1 MKVINQYMNVTSF
14 KIKNIK
20 SKGGFFCNCET
31 KRIIFLQ
38 LKLNTLFMKPLTR
51 AEEEIMQILWNI
63 ERGFVKDILTPMTE
77 PKPAYNTV
85 STIVRILERKGFV
98 SHKSYG
104 KSHEYFPI
112 VSKDE
117 YRSFIIKKMLDG
129 YFENSFGK
137 LSDFFKNDETLNTK
151 SYQ

>member
-1 MKVINQYMNVTSF
+1 
-14 KIKNIK
+14 
-20 SKGGFFCNCET
+20 
-31 KRIIFLQ
+31 
-38 LKLNTLFMKPLTR
+38 MKPLTR
-51 AEEEIMQILWNI
+51 AEEEIMQILWEI
-63 ERGFVKDILTPMTE
+63 ERGFVKDILNPMTE

-117 YRSFIIKKMLDG
+117 YRTFIIKRMLEG
-129 YFENSFGK
+129 YFESSYAK
-137 LSDFFKNDETLNTK
+137 MTKFFQDDESLNT
-151 SYQ
+151 SQYQ

>member
-1 MKVINQYMNVTSF
+1 
-14 KIKNIK
+14 
-20 SKGGFFCNCET
+20 
-31 KRIIFLQ
+31 
-38 LKLNTLFMKPLTR
+38 MKPLTR
-51 AEEEIMQILWNI
+51 AEEEIMQILWDI
-63 ERGFVKDILTPMTE
+63 ERGFVKDILVPMPE

-117 YRSFIIKKMLDG
+117 YRTFIIKRMLEG
-129 YFENSFGK
+129 YFDSSFGK
-137 LSDFFKNDETLNTK
+137 LQSFFKNDDALNNKT
-151 SYQ
+151 YQ

>member
-1 MKVINQYMNVTSF
+1 
-14 KIKNIK
+14 
-20 SKGGFFCNCET
+20 
-31 KRIIFLQ
+31 
-38 LKLNTLFMKPLTR
+38 MKPLTR
-51 AEEEIMQILWNI
+51 AEEEIMQILWEI
-63 ERGFVKDILTPMTE
+63 ERGFVKDILSAMTE

-117 YRSFIIKKMLDG
+117 YRTFTIKKMLDG
-129 YFENSFGK
+129 YFDNSFGK
-137 LSDFFKNDETLNTK
+137 LTAFFKNDETLNTK
-151 SYQ
+151 DYQ

>member
-1 MKVINQYMNVTSF
+1 
-14 KIKNIK
+14 
-20 SKGGFFCNCET
+20 
-31 KRIIFLQ
+31 
-38 LKLNTLFMKPLTR
+38 MKPLTR
-51 AEEEIMQILWNI
+51 AEEEIMQILWDI

-117 YRSFIIKKMLDG
+117 YRTFIIKKMLEG
-129 YFENSFGK
+129 YFDSSFAK
-137 LSDFFKNDETLNTK
+137 MTQFFKNDESLNTK
-151 SYQ
+151 TYQ

>member
-1 MKVINQYMNVTSF
+1 
-14 KIKNIK
+14 
-20 SKGGFFCNCET
+20 
-31 KRIIFLQ
+31 
-38 LKLNTLFMKPLTR
+38 MKPLTR
-51 AEEEIMQILWNI
+51 AEEEIMQILWEI
-63 ERGFVKDILTPMTE
+63 ERGFVKDILSAMTE

-117 YRSFIIKKMLDG
+117 YRTFTIKKLLNG
-129 YFENSFGK
+129 YFDNSFGK
-137 LSDFFKNDETLNTK
+137 LTTFFKNDETLNTK
-151 SYQ
+151 EYQ

>member
-1 MKVINQYMNVTSF
+1 
-14 KIKNIK
+14 
-20 SKGGFFCNCET
+20 
-31 KRIIFLQ
+31 
-38 LKLNTLFMKPLTR
+38 MKPLTR
-51 AEEEIMQILWNI
+51 AEEEVMQILWSI
-63 ERGFVKDILTPMTE
+63 ERGFVKDMLEPMTS

-117 YRSFIIKKMLDG
+117 YRTFIIKKMLDG
-129 YFENSFGK
+129 YFDSSFKK
-137 LSDFFKNDETLNTK
+137 LHEFFKNDESLNTK
-151 SYQ
+151 EYQ

>member
-1 MKVINQYMNVTSF
+1 MLNSVIFYVNTKSIEIK
-14 KIKNIK
+14 KIKT
-20 SKGGFFCNCET
+20 KGGFFCNCET
-31 KRIIFLQ
+31 KRIIFLH
-38 LKLNTLFMKPLTR
+38 LKLNALFMKPLTR
-51 AEEEIMQILWNI
+51 AEEEIMQIPWEI

-117 YRSFIIKKMLDG
+117 YRSLIIKKMLDG
-129 YFENSFGK
+129 YFNGVFVCYHG
-137 LSDFFKNDETLNTK
+137 LNDFF
-151 SYQ
+151 S

>member
-1 MKVINQYMNVTSF
+1 
-14 KIKNIK
+14 
-20 SKGGFFCNCET
+20 
-31 KRIIFLQ
+31 
-38 LKLNTLFMKPLTR
+38 MKPLTR
-51 AEEEIMQILWNI
+51 AEEEIMQNLWQL
-63 ERGFVKDILTPMTE
+63 ERGFVKDILTPMPE

-117 YRSFIIKKMLDG
+117 YRTFIIKKMLEG
-129 YFENSFGK
+129 YFDNSFGK
-137 LSDFFKNDETLNTK
+137 LTEFFKNDESLNNKT
-151 SYQ
+151 YQ

>member
-1 MKVINQYMNVTSF
+1 
-14 KIKNIK
+14 
-20 SKGGFFCNCET
+20 
-31 KRIIFLQ
+31 
-38 LKLNTLFMKPLTR
+38 MKPLTR
-51 AEEEIMQILWNI
+51 AEEEIMQILWDI
-63 ERGFVKDILTPMTE
+63 ERGFVKDILTPMIE

-117 YRSFIIKKMLDG
+117 YRTFIIKIL
-129 YFENSFGK
+129 
-137 LSDFFKNDETLNTK
+137 
-151 SYQ
+151 